1 MEIINKIY
9 KHIKKYILIYTGI
22 YILLYIGLCITLP
35 LYELKFRSWINIVS
49 IVIIIGGIVV
59 GVLQLLMKIKIKAIK
74 YVLVSIFCI
83 IALIS
88 SIYIHI
94 IFGFIGMF
102 DSEYVIKADEKKY
115 VAKVSEWMGE
125 TIVKY
130 YGYKNIFVS
139 ENKLRIYRSRVW
151 FF

>member
-22 YILLYIGLCITLP
+22 YILLFIGLCITLP

-74 YVLVSIFCI
+74 YVLVSFFCI

-94 IFGFIGMF
+94 IFAFIGMF

-115 VAKVSEWMGE
+115 VAKVSGWMGE